1 MKQYG
6 EGSMI
11 SGLLSLLVFVLVA
24 VNLIAPVAN
33 AQVAATNNANV
44 TGAAASLTGLMT
56 TLFVA
61 VILVAVTR
69 FV

>member
-1 MKQYG
+1 
-6 EGSMI
+6 MI

-44 TGAAASLTGLMT
+44 TGAAASLTALMT